1 MDERKSAIFA
11 FHFVKQILQT
21 ITHLIQCKI
30 LETRFCSVKCTT
42 VTVWYAKILSNF
54 ILSHQHQAI
63 QAIAMVKLY
72 ENKPLQN
79 AFKRL

>member
-1 MDERKSAIFA
+1 MDARKSANFA

-21 ITHLIQCKI
+21 ITHLIQYKI
-30 LETRFCSVKCTT
+30 LETRFCPVKCAT
-42 VTVWYAKILSNF
+42 VTVSYAKISSIF

-72 ENKPLQN
+72 ESKPLQN